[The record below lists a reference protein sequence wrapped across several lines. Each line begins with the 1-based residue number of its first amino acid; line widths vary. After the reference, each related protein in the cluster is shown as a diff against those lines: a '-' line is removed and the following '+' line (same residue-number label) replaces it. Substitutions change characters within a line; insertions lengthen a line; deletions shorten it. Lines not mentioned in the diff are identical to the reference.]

1 MSKGAKPV
9 SPGLH
14 DVIVALSLSND
25 QLPLPSLV
33 TSCLLVLCHMKL
45 KVLER

>member
-1 MSKGAKPV
+1 MSKGAKRI
-9 SPGLH
+9 SPCLQ
-14 DVIVALSLSND
+14 DMIVALSLSND

-33 TSCLLVLCHMKL
+33 TSCLLVLCHVKL